1 MSPASPT
8 LLDLLKKTSG
18 FFAGKGLESPRLQA
32 ELLLAAVLGCGRL
45 ELYMQFDKILTPAEI
60 DAYRESVRRRALRE
74 PLQHIVGSA
83 AFRGLEMQV
92 NDQVLIPRPETEGVV
107 EVVLQRL
114 GARADARVLDL
125 GCGSGAIAL
134 AVAQEREGARVTAV
148 DVSESALEVARANAE
163 ANGLAERIEWQ
174 CGDLFGALEDAAT
187 YDLIVSNP
195 PYIPSGDIA
204 ALEPEVRDFEPR
216 QALDGGADGLDFYRR
231 IAAEAPAFLE
241 AGGDLVLEIGAGQH
255 EAVAALFDG
264 AGWAA
269 PEVQADLAGIMRVV
283 AVRRAP

>member
-1 MSPASPT
+1 MPPASPT
-8 LLDLLKKTSG
+8 LLDLLKKTSD
-18 FFAGKGLESPRLQA
+18 FFASKGLESPRLQA
-32 ELLLAAVLGCGRL
+32 ELLLAAILGCGRL

-83 AFRGLEMQV
+83 AFRGLEIQV
-92 NDQVLIPRPETEGVV
+92 NDRVLIPRPETEGVV
-107 EVVLQRL
+107 EVALQRL
-114 GARADARVLDL
+114 DTCADARVLDL

-134 AVAQEREGARVTAV
+134 AVAQERKGAQVTAV
-148 DVSESALEVARANAE
+148 DISEAALEVARANAE
-163 ANGLAERIEWQ
+163 ANGVAERIEWL
-174 CGDLFGALEDAAT
+174 CGDLFEALGAAAT

-216 QALDGGADGLDFYRR
+216 QALDGGADGLEFYRR
-231 IAAEAPAFLE
+231 IAVEAPAYLE
-241 AGGDLVLEIGAGQH
+241 ADGDLVLEIGAGQH
-255 EAVAALFDG
+255 EAVAALFDK
-264 AGWAA
+264 AGWGA